1 MAIRTTPAL
10 RAALVGVA
18 SAALLVGAFSLGV
31 SRGSVTPGRT
41 SSDGTAGRA
50 ATLTDAQPGAARITV
65 TGTGTVTGTPNQL
78 ILSMGVQVNGST
90 VDTALNQANAAV
102 RRVTLELKGRGVAA
116 ADIQTSDFNIW
127 PNYRGSSQVPSSYSV
142 SESLTATLNRLN
154 RAGNQIEGAIR
165 AGGNV
170 VTVSN
175 VSLNLTDTGSLLAS
189 ARASAVRDAKA
200 KATQFAAALGEP
212 LGPVI
217 SISPAQTSQVEPE
230 PEVFNSVA
238 GSAAKSVPVSPGSQQ
253 VSVKITVVYAA

>member
-1 MAIRTTPAL
+1 MAISTTPAL
-10 RAALVGVA
+10 RAAFVGVA

-31 SRGSVTPGRT
+31 SRGSVSPAATT
-41 SSDGTAGRA
+41 SGSGGSGGRA

-65 TGTGTVTGTPNQL
+65 TGSGTVTGTPNQL
-78 ILSMGVQVNGST
+78 VLSMGVQVNGAT
-90 VDTALNQANAAV
+90 VSSALNQSNAAV
-102 RRVTLELKGRGVAA
+102 RRVTQELRGRGVAA

-127 PNYRGSSQVPSSYSV
+127 PNYRGSSAVPSSYSV
-142 SESLTATLNRLN
+142 SESLTATLSRLS

-170 VTVSN
+170 VTVSS
-175 VSLNLTDTGSLLAS
+175 VSLNLTDTGSLLAA

-200 KATQFAAALGEP
+200 KATQFARALGEP

-217 SISPAQTSQVEPE
+217 SISPAQTTQPE
-230 PEVFNSVA
+230 PEVFNTLE

-253 VSVKITVVYAA
+253 VSVTITVVYAA